1 MPFLSQRSGLNS
13 RASAPQINFIRPIEY
28 GTYPR
33 SHPFLTTVP
42 SGNTS
47 SAIACLLFCH
57 HKDHNSVWLAS
68 PIQYFSLQYLKF
80 TECFTLF
87 KQLDLLAEISKCL
100 ALFNSLLTCPF
111 ISSKMKVWRPMFIE
125 ISVGKNTLSLCR
137 YQVGGDHPFHPR
149 PWTTKLYCLW
159 KKIPSKC
166 RLNLIP

>member
-1 MPFLSQRSGLNS
+1 
-13 RASAPQINFIRPIEY
+13 
-28 GTYPR
+28 
-33 SHPFLTTVP
+33 VP

-57 HKDHNSVWLAS
+57 HKDHNSVLIS
-68 PIQYFSLQYLKF
+68 ISHTVFQTSISEIHQMFHSLQAITSPSWNFQMSSSLQFLAYLSF
-80 TECFTLF
+80 SFP
-87 KQLDLLAEISKCL
+87 QRW
-100 ALFNSLLTCPF
+100 
-111 ISSKMKVWRPMFIE
+111 KMWRPVFIE